1 MVCTAKGGGKLNA
14 IVVRNLRKYYG
25 SVKAVDGVDLD
36 VEEGTVV
43 ALLGPNGAG
52 KTTTVEI
59 MEGLRKKD
67 SGEIYY
73 FGRKVERI
81 DEEIKSQMGVQLQ
94 KTAFFEYL
102 TVQETIELFAGLYG
116 VKVDKKRV
124 IELVEIVALQEKLK
138 SKVKN
143 LSGGQLQRLSFAVA
157 LVNDPKILFLDEPT
171 TGLDPQAR
179 RHTWQIIEELK
190 KKGKTIFL
198 TTHYMEEAEKLADK
212 VYIMDHGKI
221 IASGTV
227 AQLVNL
233 LEMDSYIEFTAD
245 NPHVLQREIAELK
258 LSDHDRLILP
268 TSNVEES
275 IHMLLTKAKQLG
287 IVIDNVVIRRPNL
300 EDVFLN
306 LTGRSLRD

>member
-1 MVCTAKGGGKLNA
+1 MNV
-14 IVVRNLRKYYG
+14 IVVRNLKKYYG
-25 SVKAVDGVDLD
+25 SVKAVDGIDLE
-36 VEEGTVV
+36 VEEGSVV

-59 MEGLRKKD
+59 LEGLRKKD

-73 FGRKVERI
+73 FGRKVEQI

-116 VKVDKKRV
+116 TGMDRKRAIEL
-124 IELVEIVALQEKLK
+124 IELVSLREKLK
-138 SKVKN
+138 SKVKT
-143 LSGGQLQRLSFAVA
+143 LSGGQLQRLAFAVA

-179 RHTWQIIEELK
+179 RHIWEIIAELK

-198 TTHYMEEAEKLADK
+198 TTHYMEEAERLADK
-212 VYIMDHGKI
+212 VFIMDHGKI
-221 IASGTV
+221 ITSGTV
-227 AQLVNL
+227 NELVSS
-233 LEMDSYIEFTAD
+233 LEMESYIEFSID
-245 NPHVLQREIAELK
+245 KPELLREQFRDLRS
-258 LSDHDRLILP
+258 SDHDRFIL
-268 TSNVEES
+268 TASNVEET
-275 IHMLLTKAKQLG
+275 IHTLLTKAKQLG
-287 IVIDNVVIRRPNL
+287 IVVDNVVIRRPNL
-300 EDVFLN
+300 EDVFLK